1 MLQGKKISNLTASQI
16 NQIEVDLRNSKTEKD
31 IQQPFFPNN
40 NLIFSNNIQGNN
52 IFSSILV
59 SQKKNISKRKSFNT
73 FQPSKKFQKSLMKLL
88 YPKINENEKSD
99 IETSNTPEKTIEAK
113 EIDLKELYNEMI
125 NEVINFFNY

>member
-16 NQIEVDLRNSKTEKD
+16 NEIEIDLRNSKTEKD
-31 IQQPFFPNN
+31 IQQPFFPYNN
-40 NLIFSNNIQGNN
+40 FKISNNIQGNN
-52 IFSSILV
+52 IFSSILI
-59 SQKKNISKRKSFNT
+59 SQKKNTSKRKSFNT
-73 FQPSKKFQKSLMKLL
+73 FQPSKQFQKSFLKLL

-125 NEVINFFNY
+125 NEVINIF

>member
-1 MLQGKKISNLTASQI
+1 MLEGNKISNLTASQI
-16 NQIEVDLRNSKTEKD
+16 NEIELDLRNSKTEKD

-40 NLIFSNNIQGNN
+40 NFKFSNNIQGNN
-52 IFSSILV
+52 IFSSILI
-59 SQKKNISKRKSFNT
+59 SQKKNTSKRKSFNT
-73 FQPSKKFQKSLMKLL
+73 FQPSKQFQKSFLKLL

-125 NEVINFFNY
+125 NEVINIF